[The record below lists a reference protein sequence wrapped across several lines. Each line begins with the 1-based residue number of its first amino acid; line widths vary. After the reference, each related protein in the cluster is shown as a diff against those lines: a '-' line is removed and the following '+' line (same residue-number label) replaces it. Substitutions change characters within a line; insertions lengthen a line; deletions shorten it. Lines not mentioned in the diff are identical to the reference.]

1 MPRLQLSLAC
11 WDYDRT
17 RALAEGSE
25 RPEGIDLIY
34 HKLLVEETFFRMLRN
49 REFDAAEMSLSS
61 YCVSL
66 MRDDPGHPAR
76 RVRRRTR
83 GLRVLD
89 RRRGRPRPRRE
100 AQARPARKIQA
111 AAHRAEA

>member
-1 MPRLQLSLAC
+1 
-11 WDYDRT
+11 
-17 RALAEGSE
+17 
-25 RPEGIDLIY
+25 
-34 HKLLVEETFFRMLRN
+34 MLRN

-66 MRDDPGHPAR
+66 MRDEPDFIAIPAFPFALFPALVHFCVSEERHSRAEGARRQENRRAGIPDDRAGMDPRHSAG

-89 RRRGRPRPRRE
+89 GRRGG
-100 AQARPARKIQA
+100 ARP
-111 AAHRAEA
+111 